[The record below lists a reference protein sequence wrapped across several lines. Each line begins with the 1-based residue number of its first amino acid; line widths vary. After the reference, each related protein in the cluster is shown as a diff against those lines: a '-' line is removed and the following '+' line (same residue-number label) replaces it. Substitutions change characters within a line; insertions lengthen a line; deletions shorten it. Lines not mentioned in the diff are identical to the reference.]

1 MKNLISLLLLAILLS
16 CNNNERS
23 KKPSATGKA
32 GELLVVTPEN
42 KWTGMAGNL
51 IRENFA
57 SPVPMLPQVEPNF
70 NIIQIKN
77 EEFVKL
83 FETHRNLLFV
93 DFDETIEKAKIE
105 IQRNVWSYPQMVI
118 RVTVPDENTLERLL
132 DKNQEQFV
140 GLYNENERERMI
152 NAYNRMLNHQAK
164 KWVKE
169 NLDLKISVPE
179 GYFIAKQTPQFVW
192 LRQTGTRED
201 LDLGLLISVLPY
213 KDPEKDFN
221 HETIWARRDSLTK
234 KHIPGTFPDSYMTT
248 YADIPPLF
256 REINFNGN
264 YAVEARGLWK
274 VQGDFM
280 GGPFINVTFVDEQ
293 QSRIINI
300 DGFVYAPG
308 FEKRDYL
315 RQVEALMYSVMI
327 PSEED
332 EEDQEDEDDQTD
344 TEQNQSEQV

>member
-16 CNNNERS
+16 CSTTERPQ
-23 KKPSATGKA
+23 KPSATGKA
-32 GELLVVTPEN
+32 GELLVVTSET
-42 KWTGMAGNL
+42 KWTGPAGDL

-57 SPVPMLPQVEPNF
+57 SPVPMLPQAEPSF
-70 NIIQIKN
+70 NMIQIKN
-77 EEFVKL
+77 EAFVKL

-93 DFDETIEKAKIE
+93 NFDKTIEKGKIE

-118 RVTVPDENTLERLL
+118 RVTVPDENILERLL
-132 DKNQEQFV
+132 DKNREQFV
-140 GLYNENERERMI
+140 NLYVENERERMI

-164 KWVKE
+164 NWVRE

-179 GYFIAKQTPQFVW
+179 GYFIAKQTPEFVW

-213 KDPEKDFN
+213 KDPGKDFN
-221 HETIWARRDSLTK
+221 HENIWARRDSLTK

-248 YADIPPLF
+248 YPDIPPLF

-274 VQGDFM
+274 VEGDFM
-280 GGPFINVTFVDEQ
+280 GGPFINVTFVDEK

-327 PSEED
+327 PSD
-332 EEDQEDEDDQTD
+332 EEETT
-344 TEQNQSEQV
+344 TEENQKEQV

>member
-16 CNNNERS
+16 CSTTDRP

-32 GELLVVTPEN
+32 GELLVVTSEN
-42 KWTGMAGNL
+42 KWIGTAGDL

-57 SPVPMLPQVEPNF
+57 SPVPMLPQIEPSF

-77 EEFVKL
+77 EAFVKL

-93 DFDETIEKAKIE
+93 NFDQTIEKGKIE

-118 RVTVPDENTLERLL
+118 RVTIPDENILEKLL
-132 DKNQEQFV
+132 DKNKEQFV
-140 GLYNENERERMI
+140 NLYLENERERII

-164 KWVKE
+164 NWVKE

-179 GYFIAKQTPQFVW
+179 GYFIAKQTPEFVW
-192 LRQTGTRED
+192 LRQTGTRDD

-213 KDPEKDFN
+213 KDPGADFE

-248 YADIPPLF
+248 YPDIPPLF
-256 REINFNGN
+256 REINFNGY

-274 VQGDFM
+274 IQGDFM
-280 GGPFINVTFVDEQ
+280 GGPFVNVTFVDEKH
-293 QSRIINI
+293 SRIINI

-315 RQVEALMYSVMI
+315 RQVEALMYSVML

-332 EEDQEDEDDQTD
+332 DATNA
-344 TEQNQSEQV
+344 EQNQREQV